1 MNIFL
6 RRNNV
11 YNDNSQCQSASIVPG
26 EEIDIYTA
34 SVTIDS
40 GHVVKE
46 VPGDQVL
53 LLDKS
58 GSTRLKIVCADC
70 QFFMPTNVD
79 EWEAVKPILKELAER
94 RVLVLSE
101 LSHKH
106 YDLQLIN
113 EACRG
118 FFYSPV
124 SGVLFNNKF
133 ECDLSPEEKASAGLM
148 SAGDSSV
155 DVTASCFEWNHSIDF
170 WNQSDW
176 PKDRRPKDCQCLC
189 VEEVKYKIP
198 FLFTTDSQAVPAQL
212 FKVNMCLSHDCD
224 EAVLI
229 THSGAP
235 VKMTPWSDIVTKV
248 DAARLAAAESSL
260 LANRV
265 AGRTTDA
272 GYFDLLKQSIHLA
285 SFSSLLRDFDHVNK
299 DFMTQLCKYKT
310 ELHDLADLALTH
322 DLLKKLTSGV
332 VVNEVQE
339 TVQKLATLKLVN
351 ETIFRL
357 NYLPPA
363 AHKAI
368 SSSMEMVAIS
378 ELRELANAYE
388 KRYFLD
394 DWLNRLITDGTI
406 CSLFVDDHCDCSKLD
421 EELKL
426 LSLKGFEL
434 SRSMVSISETIRNLL
449 NPFMIKQV
457 EPFDLAAEIKPEHY

>member
-6 RRNNV
+6 RSNNV
-11 YNDNSQCQSASIVPG
+11 YNDNSQCQSASVVPG

-34 SVTIDS
+34 IATIDS

-46 VPGDQVL
+46 VPGDRVL

-70 QFFMPTNVD
+70 QFFIPASVD
-79 EWEAVKPILKELAER
+79 EWQAVKPILKELAER

-106 YDLQLIN
+106 HDLQLIK

-124 SGVLFNNKF
+124 SGVQFNNEF
-133 ECDLSPEEKASAGLM
+133 ECELSPEEKASAGLV
-148 SAGDSSV
+148 SAGDSSA
-155 DVTASCFEWNHSIDF
+155 DVTASCFEWNHSINF
-170 WNQSDW
+170 WNQSDR
-176 PKDRRPKDCQCLC
+176 PKDRFPEDFQCLC

-198 FLFTTDSQAVPAQL
+198 FLFTTDRQAVAAQL

-229 THSGAP
+229 THPGAP
-235 VKMTPWSDIVTKV
+235 VKISPWSDIVLKV
-248 DAARLAAAESSL
+248 DAARLAATESSL
-260 LANRV
+260 LANTV

-272 GYFDLLKQSIHLA
+272 EYFDLLKQSIHLA
-285 SFSSLLRDFDHVNK
+285 SFSSLLRSFDHVNK

-310 ELHDLADLALTH
+310 ELHDLADLALAH
-322 DLLKKLTSGV
+322 DLLKKLMSGV
-332 VVNEVQE
+332 LVNEVEE

-368 SSSMEMVAIS
+368 SSSMEMVAINQ
-378 ELRELANAYE
+378 LRELANAYE

-394 DWLNRLITDGTI
+394 DWLNWLVTDGAI
-406 CSLFVDDHCDCSKLD
+406 CSLFGDNHCDSTKID

-426 LSLKGFEL
+426 LSVKGFEL
-434 SRSMVSISETIRNLL
+434 SKTMVRISETIRNLL
-449 NPFMIKQV
+449 KPFMVKQA
-457 EPFDLAAEIKPEHY
+457 EPFDVAAEIKPEH